1 MKGDLS
7 LTKTNG
13 RVIIDIRNKFL
24 AFKNNLTFTNCMSKT
39 NNVLI
44 DHVEC
49 IDIVMPMYNFL
60 EYSKNYR
67 KTTGYFWNYYRDE
80 PNNPPLND
88 DYPPTINYNADPITN
103 SESFKYKSSITGKTS
118 NANQGTEQGNTN
130 TKRNLEIVVPLK
142 YLSNFWRSLDMPLI
156 NCEISLTLTLFENCV
171 LTDIK
176 TQTVV
181 AAQGNNPARERIDAP
196 TNAIFKITDKK
207 LYVPVVTLSTKHDNN
222 VLKNLK
228 SEFKRTI
235 K

>member
-67 KTTGYFWNYYRDE
+67 KTTGSLWNYYRDK

-88 DYPPTINYNADPITN
+88 DDPPTINYNADPITN
-103 SESFKYKSSITGKTS
+103 SESFKYKNSITAKTS
-118 NANQGTEQGNTN
+118 NANNNTEQGSKT
-130 TKRNLEIVVPLK
+130 
-142 YLSNFWRSLDMPLI
+142 
-156 NCEISLTLTLFENCV
+156 
-171 LTDIK
+171 IK
-176 TQTVV
+176 T
-181 AAQGNNPARERIDAP
+181 
-196 TNAIFKITDKK
+196 FK
-207 LYVPVVTLSTKHDNN
+207 
-222 VLKNLK
+222 
-228 SEFKRTI
+228 
-235 K
+235 

>member
-44 DHVEC
+44 DHLEC

-103 SESFKYKSSITGKTS
+103 SESFKYKRSITGKTS
-118 NANQGTEQGNTN
+118 NGKAPS
-130 TKRNLEIVVPLK
+130 KEIQKLK
-142 YLSNFWRSLDMPLI
+142 
-156 NCEISLTLTLFENCV
+156 EILKLLF
-171 LTDIK
+171 
-176 TQTVV
+176 
-181 AAQGNNPARERIDAP
+181 
-196 TNAIFKITDKK
+196 
-207 LYVPVVTLSTKHDNN
+207 H
-222 VLKNLK
+222 
-228 SEFKRTI
+228 
-235 K
+235 